1 MKPLQ
6 GAFTFT
12 LALAGYL
19 AVCLCISLQAAD
31 VAGYSVLKGQFLNQ
45 VDETTLLPDED
56 LGISIL
62 ASLDLTDYD
71 LATGAA
77 LTLPDG
83 EEVSMDNAS
92 LSWDYLDYGYP
103 TFSSLNT
110 DYGWGSYTIR
120 FTTVND
126 GGFSCPLSF
135 PSTLL
140 PPLPRLLNFREL
152 QTVDAS
158 KPLTLQWDFSAPP
171 SSNDFI
177 QVYIDR
183 GHGDAFSTPGYGE
196 EGALENGARSVT
208 VPAGSM
214 LPGYFYNVNIE
225 ITRLAFTNTTSYPSA
240 PGFTG
245 TFSSTAAP
253 LATLLQPIFQI
264 PSSPTNGVLLIQATV
279 EPNTTIVLQGSADLS
294 SWSSIATNAVTT
306 NQVVFAVPMEGSAHH
321 FFRALQ
327 K

>member
-1 MKPLQ
+1 MKPHPS
-6 GAFTFT
+6 TFQ
-12 LALAGYL
+12 LALAGLLL
-19 AVCLCISLQAAD
+19 AVSCNSVQAAD
-31 VAGYSVLKGQFLNQ
+31 VAGYSVLKGQFLYQ

-62 ASLDLTDYD
+62 ASVDLTDYD
-71 LATGAA
+71 LATGAT

-92 LSWDYLDYGYP
+92 LSWDYLDYGFS

-135 PSTLL
+135 PSTPL

-196 EGALENGARSVT
+196 EGALEISARSVT

-240 PGFTG
+240 PGLTG
-245 TFSSTAAP
+245 TFSSTAAS

-264 PSSPTNGVLLIQATV
+264 PSVPTNGVLTLQAAV
-279 EPNTTIVLQGSADLS
+279 EPNTTIVLQGSADFS
-294 SWSSIATNAVTT
+294 NWHNFATNSVTT
-306 NQVVFAVPMEGSAHH
+306 NQVAFAVPVEGTAYR
-321 FFRALQ
+321 FYRVLQ